1 MLKMT
6 DVLEHN
12 LVQNFTHSLTSHISN
27 FDEQLN
33 QGILNASALQ
43 IQTAISTFFIE
54 NDANEVAQALDITPD
69 RLHAIQTGAA
79 LSNENLNDTA
89 KLVALCLALETN
101 ALAQVEIAECLQD
114 YPM

>member
-1 MLKMT
+1 MAKG
-6 DVLEHN
+6 
-12 LVQNFTHSLTSHISN
+12 QISPCWCAMKRTA
-27 FDEQLN
+27 
-33 QGILNASALQ
+33 IPKPCSALQ